1 MKKKVILVITLSLVI
16 NVSLVLYN
24 FMYFSKKETIN
35 YVTNVI
41 KTKLDLINDIVEK
54 FPVKNTGIVEVTANY
69 KGAHGENYPAV
80 FNYNYE
86 LSDKLYLE
94 NGEFSYINIDSN
106 LKKMVNLFFNLKKLD
121 LTNYEISKSDG
132 KYILTY
138 DEKAINEVLKTT
150 FNKISVS
157 IEAKDVFKKE
167 KNIQIDLDDIHID
180 ILKKDI
186 VIKNHDKLSY
196 ISLDSDLC
204 YLNVNN
210 KLKMNLFMKDNYS
223 SNIVWNGQVYT
234 LLLEDEGFLLKFNTS
249 ASIYNSISMTF
260 KYEDVILNKNNKL
273 ENFKDNPIIRYIS
286 ESDLSL

>member
-1 MKKKVILVITLSLVI
+1 MKKKVIVVITLSLVI
-16 NVSLVLYN
+16 TVSLVLYN

-35 YVTNVI
+35 YVTNEI
-41 KTKLDLINDIVEK
+41 KTSLDLINDIVGK
-54 FPVKNTGIVEVTANY
+54 FPVKNTGTVEVTANY

-94 NGEFSYINIDSN
+94 NGEFGYINIDSN
-106 LKKMVNLFFNLKKLD
+106 LKKMVNIFLNLKKLD
-121 LTNYEISKSDG
+121 LTNYEISKSDD

-150 FNKISVS
+150 FNKINVS
-157 IEAKDVFKKE
+157 IEAKDIFKKE

-186 VIKNHDKLSY
+186 VIKYQGILSY
-196 ISLDSDLC
+196 ISFDSNLW

>member
-1 MKKKVILVITLSLVI
+1 MKQNKEYVALEEQE
-16 NVSLVLYN
+16 
-24 FMYFSKKETIN
+24 KETIN
-35 YVTNVI
+35 YVTNEI
-41 KTKLDLINDIVEK
+41 KTSLDLINDIVGK
-54 FPVKNTGIVEVTANY
+54 FPVKNTGTVEVTANY

-94 NGEFSYINIDSN
+94 NGEFGYINIDSN
-106 LKKMVNLFFNLKKLD
+106 LKKMVNIFLNLKKLD
-121 LTNYEISKSDG
+121 LTNYEISKSDD

-150 FNKISVS
+150 FNKINVS
-157 IEAKDVFKKE
+157 IEAKDIFKKE

-186 VIKNHDKLSY
+186 VIKYQGILTY

-204 YLNVNN
+204 YLNINN
-210 KLKMNLFMKDNYS
+210 KLKMNLFMKDNFS
-223 SNIVWNGQVYT
+223 SNIVWNGQVYS
-234 LLLEDEGFLLKFNTS
+234 LFLEDEGFLLKFNTS

>member
-1 MKKKVILVITLSLVI
+1 MKKKVIVVITLSLVI
-16 NVSLVLYN
+16 TVSLVLYN

-35 YVTNVI
+35 YVTNEI
-41 KTKLDLINDIVEK
+41 KTSLDLINDIVGK
-54 FPVKNTGIVEVTANY
+54 FPVKNTGTVEVTANY

-94 NGEFSYINIDSN
+94 NGEFGYINIDSN
-106 LKKMVNLFFNLKKLD
+106 LKKMVNIFLNLKKLD
-121 LTNYEISKSDG
+121 LTNYEISKSDD

-157 IEAKDVFKKE
+157 IEAKDIFKKE

-186 VIKNHDKLSY
+186 VIKYQGILTY

-204 YLNVNN
+204 YLNINN
-210 KLKMNLFMKDNYS
+210 KLKMNLFMKDNFS
-223 SNIVWNGQVYT
+223 SNIVWNGQVYS
-234 LLLEDEGFLLKFNTS
+234 LFLEDEGFLLKFNTS

-260 KYEDVILNKNNKL
+260 KYDDVIVNKNNKL

>member
-1 MKKKVILVITLSLVI
+1 MKKKVIVVITLSLVI
-16 NVSLVLYN
+16 TVSLVLYN

-35 YVTNVI
+35 YVTNEI
-41 KTKLDLINDIVEK
+41 KTSLDLINDIVGK
-54 FPVKNTGIVEVTANY
+54 FPVKNTGTVEVTANY

-94 NGEFSYINIDSN
+94 NGEFGYINIDSN
-106 LKKMVNLFFNLKKLD
+106 LKKMVNIFLNLKKLD
-121 LTNYEISKSDG
+121 LTNYEISKSDD

-150 FNKISVS
+150 FNKINVS
-157 IEAKDVFKKE
+157 IEAKDIFKKE

-186 VIKNHDKLSY
+186 VIKYQGILTY
-196 ISLDSDLC
+196 ISLDSNLC
-204 YLNVNN
+204 YLNINN
-210 KLKMNLFMKDNYS
+210 KLKMNLFMKDNFS
-223 SNIVWNGQVYT
+223 SNIVWNGQVYS
-234 LLLEDEGFLLKFNTS
+234 LFLEDEGFLLKFNTS
-249 ASIYNSISMTF
+249 ASIYNSVSMTF
-260 KYEDVILNKNNKL
+260 KYDDVILNKNNKL

>member
-1 MKKKVILVITLSLVI
+1 MKKKVIVVITLSLVI
-16 NVSLVLYN
+16 TVSLVLYN

-35 YVTNVI
+35 YVTNEI
-41 KTKLDLINDIVEK
+41 KTSLDLINDIVGK
-54 FPVKNTGIVEVTANY
+54 FPVKNTGTVEVTANY

-94 NGEFSYINIDSN
+94 NGEFGYINIDSN
-106 LKKMVNLFFNLKKLD
+106 LKKMVNIFLNLKKLD
-121 LTNYEISKSDG
+121 LTNYEISKSDD

-150 FNKISVS
+150 FNKINVS
-157 IEAKDVFKKE
+157 IEAKDIFKKE

-186 VIKNHDKLSY
+186 VIKYQGILTY

-204 YLNVNN
+204 YLNINN
-210 KLKMNLFMKDNYS
+210 KLKMNLFMKDNFS
-223 SNIVWNGQVYT
+223 SNIVWNGQVYS
-234 LLLEDEGFLLKFNTS
+234 LFLEDEGFLLKFNTS
-249 ASIYNSISMTF
+249 ASIDNSISMTF

>member
-1 MKKKVILVITLSLVI
+1 MKKKVIVVITLSLVI
-16 NVSLVLYN
+16 TVSLVLYN

-35 YVTNVI
+35 YVTNEI
-41 KTKLDLINDIVEK
+41 KTSLDLINDIVGK
-54 FPVKNTGIVEVTANY
+54 FPVKNTGTVEVTANY

-106 LKKMVNLFFNLKKLD
+106 LKKMVNIFLNLKKLD
-121 LTNYEISKSDG
+121 LTNYEISKSDD

-150 FNKISVS
+150 FNKINVS
-157 IEAKDVFKKE
+157 IEAKDIFKKE

-186 VIKNHDKLSY
+186 VIKYQGILTY

-204 YLNVNN
+204 YLNINN
-210 KLKMNLFMKDNYS
+210 KFKMNLFMKDNFS
-223 SNIVWNGQVYT
+223 SNIVWNGQVYS
-234 LLLEDEGFLLKFNTS
+234 LFLEDEGFLLKFNTS

-260 KYEDVILNKNNKL
+260 KYEDVIVNKNNKL

>member
-1 MKKKVILVITLSLVI
+1 MKKKVIVVITLSLVI
-16 NVSLVLYN
+16 TVSLVLYN

-35 YVTNVI
+35 YVTNEI
-41 KTKLDLINDIVEK
+41 KTSLDLINDIVGK
-54 FPVKNTGIVEVTANY
+54 FPVKNTGTVEVTANY

-94 NGEFSYINIDSN
+94 NGEFGYINIDSN
-106 LKKMVNLFFNLKKLD
+106 LKKMVNIFLNLKKLD
-121 LTNYEISKSDG
+121 LTNYEISKSDD

-150 FNKISVS
+150 FNKINVS
-157 IEAKDVFKKE
+157 IEAKDIFKKE

-186 VIKNHDKLSY
+186 VIKYQGILTY

-204 YLNVNN
+204 YLNINN
-210 KLKMNLFMKDNYS
+210 KLKMNLFMKDNFS
-223 SNIVWNGQVYT
+223 SNIVWNGQVYS
-234 LLLEDEGFLLKFNTS
+234 LFLEDEGFLLKFNTS

-260 KYEDVILNKNNKL
+260 KYDDVIVNKNNKL

>member
-150 FNKISVS
+150 FNKINVS
-157 IEAKDVFKKE
+157 IEAKDIFKKE

>member
-1 MKKKVILVITLSLVI
+1 MKKKVIVVITLSLVI
-16 NVSLVLYN
+16 TVSLVLYN

-35 YVTNVI
+35 YVTNEI
-41 KTKLDLINDIVEK
+41 KTSLDLINDIVGK
-54 FPVKNTGIVEVTANY
+54 FPVKNTGTVEVTANY

-94 NGEFSYINIDSN
+94 NGEFGYINIDSN
-106 LKKMVNLFFNLKKLD
+106 LKKMVNIFLNLKKLD
-121 LTNYEISKSDG
+121 LTNYEISKSDD

-138 DEKAINEVLKTT
+138 DEKAINEVLRTT

-157 IEAKDVFKKE
+157 IEAKDIFKKE

-186 VIKNHDKLSY
+186 VIKYQGILTY

-204 YLNVNN
+204 YLNINN
-210 KLKMNLFMKDNYS
+210 KLKMNLFMKDNFS
-223 SNIVWNGQVYT
+223 SNIVWNGQVYS
-234 LLLEDEGFLLKFNTS
+234 LFLEDEGFLLKFNTS

-260 KYEDVILNKNNKL
+260 KYDDVIVNKNNKL

>member
-1 MKKKVILVITLSLVI
+1 MKKKVIVVITLSLVI
-16 NVSLVLYN
+16 TVSLVLYN

-35 YVTNVI
+35 YVTNEI
-41 KTKLDLINDIVEK
+41 KTSLDLINDIVGK
-54 FPVKNTGIVEVTANY
+54 FPVKNTGTVEVTANY

-94 NGEFSYINIDSN
+94 NGEFGYINIDSN
-106 LKKMVNLFFNLKKLD
+106 LKKMVNIFLNLKKLD
-121 LTNYEISKSDG
+121 LTNYEISKSDD

-150 FNKISVS
+150 FNKINVS
-157 IEAKDVFKKE
+157 IEAKDIFKKE
-167 KNIQIDLDDIHID
+167 KNIQIDLDDIRID

-186 VIKNHDKLSY
+186 VIKYQGILTY

-204 YLNVNN
+204 YLNINN
-210 KLKMNLFMKDNYS
+210 KLKMNLFMKDNFS
-223 SNIVWNGQVYT
+223 SNIVWNGQVYS
-234 LLLEDEGFLLKFNTS
+234 LFLEDEGFLLKFNTS

-260 KYEDVILNKNNKL
+260 KYDDVIVNKNNKL

>member
-1 MKKKVILVITLSLVI
+1 MKKKVIVVITLSLVI
-16 NVSLVLYN
+16 TVSLVLYN

-35 YVTNVI
+35 YVTNEI
-41 KTKLDLINDIVEK
+41 KTSLDLINDIVGK
-54 FPVKNTGIVEVTANY
+54 FPVKNTGTVEVTANY

-94 NGEFSYINIDSN
+94 NGEFGYINIDSN
-106 LKKMVNLFFNLKKLD
+106 LKKMVNIFLNLKKLD
-121 LTNYEISKSDG
+121 LTNYEISKSDD

-150 FNKISVS
+150 FNKINVS
-157 IEAKDVFKKE
+157 IEAKDIFKKE

-186 VIKNHDKLSY
+186 VIKYQGILTY
-196 ISLDSDLC
+196 ISLDSNLC

>member
-41 KTKLDLINDIVEK
+41 KAKLDLINDIVEK

-106 LKKMVNLFFNLKKLD
+106 LKKMINLFFNLKKLD

>member
-1 MKKKVILVITLSLVI
+1 
-16 NVSLVLYN
+16 
-24 FMYFSKKETIN
+24 MYFSKKETIN

>member
-106 LKKMVNLFFNLKKLD
+106 LKKFVNLFFNLKKLD

>member
-106 LKKMVNLFFNLKKLD
+106 LKKMVNLFFNLEKLD

-150 FNKISVS
+150 FNKISVA

>member
-1 MKKKVILVITLSLVI
+1 MKKKVIVVITLSLVI
-16 NVSLVLYN
+16 TVSLVLYN

-35 YVTNVI
+35 YVTNEI
-41 KTKLDLINDIVEK
+41 KTSLDLINDIVGK
-54 FPVKNTGIVEVTANY
+54 FPVKNTGTVEVTANY

-94 NGEFSYINIDSN
+94 NGEFGYINIDSN
-106 LKKMVNLFFNLKKLD
+106 LKKMVNIFLNLKKLD
-121 LTNYEISKSDG
+121 LTNYEISKSDD

-150 FNKISVS
+150 FNKINVS
-157 IEAKDVFKKE
+157 REAKDIFKKE

-186 VIKNHDKLSY
+186 VIKYQGILTY

-204 YLNVNN
+204 YLNINN
-210 KLKMNLFMKDNYS
+210 KLKMNLFMKDNFS
-223 SNIVWNGQVYT
+223 SNIVWNGQVYS
-234 LLLEDEGFLLKFNTS
+234 LFLEDEGFLLKFNTS

>member
-1 MKKKVILVITLSLVI
+1 MKKKVIVVITLSLVI
-16 NVSLVLYN
+16 TVSLVLYN

-35 YVTNVI
+35 YVTNEI
-41 KTKLDLINDIVEK
+41 KTSLDLINDIVGK
-54 FPVKNTGIVEVTANY
+54 FPVKNTGTVEVTANY

-106 LKKMVNLFFNLKKLD
+106 LKKMVNIFLNLKKLD
-121 LTNYEISKSDG
+121 LTNYEISKSDD

-150 FNKISVS
+150 FNKINVS
-157 IEAKDVFKKE
+157 IEAKDIFKKE

-186 VIKNHDKLSY
+186 VIKYQGILTY

-204 YLNVNN
+204 YLNINN
-210 KLKMNLFMKDNYS
+210 KFKMNLFMKDNFS
-223 SNIVWNGQVYT
+223 SNIVWNGQVYS
-234 LLLEDEGFLLKFNTS
+234 LFLEDEGFLLKFNTS

-260 KYEDVILNKNNKL
+260 KYDDVILNKNNKL

>member
-1 MKKKVILVITLSLVI
+1 MKKKVIVVITLSLVI
-16 NVSLVLYN
+16 TVSLVLYN

-35 YVTNVI
+35 YVTNEI
-41 KTKLDLINDIVEK
+41 KTSLDLINDIVGK
-54 FPVKNTGIVEVTANY
+54 FPVKNTGTVEVTANY

-94 NGEFSYINIDSN
+94 NGEFGYINIDSN
-106 LKKMVNLFFNLKKLD
+106 LKKMVNIFLNLKKLD
-121 LTNYEISKSDG
+121 LTNYEISKSDD

-150 FNKISVS
+150 FNKINVS
-157 IEAKDVFKKE
+157 IEAKDIFKKE

-186 VIKNHDKLSY
+186 VIKYQGILTY

-204 YLNVNN
+204 YLNINN
-210 KLKMNLFMKDNYS
+210 KLKMNLFMKDNFS
-223 SNIVWNGQVYT
+223 SNIVWNGQVYS
-234 LLLEDEGFLLKFNTS
+234 LFLEDEGFLLKFNTS

>member
-1 MKKKVILVITLSLVI
+1 MKKKVIVVITLSLVI
-16 NVSLVLYN
+16 TVSLVLYN

-35 YVTNVI
+35 YVTNEI
-41 KTKLDLINDIVEK
+41 KTSLDLINDIVGK
-54 FPVKNTGIVEVTANY
+54 FPVKNTGTVEVTANY

-106 LKKMVNLFFNLKKLD
+106 LKKMVNIFLNLKKID
-121 LTNYEISKSDG
+121 LTNYEISKSDD

-150 FNKISVS
+150 FNKINVS
-157 IEAKDVFKKE
+157 IEAKDIFKKE

-186 VIKNHDKLSY
+186 VIKYQGILTY

-204 YLNVNN
+204 YLNINN
-210 KLKMNLFMKDNYS
+210 KFKMNLFMKDNFS
-223 SNIVWNGQVYT
+223 SNIVWNGQVYS
-234 LLLEDEGFLLKFNTS
+234 LFLEDEGFLLKFNTS

>member
-1 MKKKVILVITLSLVI
+1 MKKKVIVVITLSLVI
-16 NVSLVLYN
+16 TVSLVLYN

-35 YVTNVI
+35 YVTNEI
-41 KTKLDLINDIVEK
+41 KTSLDLINDIVGK
-54 FPVKNTGIVEVTANY
+54 FPVKNIGTVEVTANY

-94 NGEFSYINIDSN
+94 NGEFGYINIDSN
-106 LKKMVNLFFNLKKLD
+106 LKKMVNIFLNLKKLD
-121 LTNYEISKSDG
+121 LTNYEISKSDD

-150 FNKISVS
+150 FNKINVS
-157 IEAKDVFKKE
+157 IEAKDIFKKE

-186 VIKNHDKLSY
+186 VIKYQGILTY

>member
-1 MKKKVILVITLSLVI
+1 MKKKVIVVITLSLVI
-16 NVSLVLYN
+16 TVSLVLYN

-35 YVTNVI
+35 YVTNEI
-41 KTKLDLINDIVEK
+41 KTSLDLINDIVGK
-54 FPVKNTGIVEVTANY
+54 FSVKNTGTVEVTANY

-94 NGEFSYINIDSN
+94 NGEFGYINIDSN
-106 LKKMVNLFFNLKKLD
+106 LKKMINIFLNLKKLD
-121 LTNYEISKSDG
+121 LTNYEISKSDD

-157 IEAKDVFKKE
+157 IEAKDIFKKE

-186 VIKNHDKLSY
+186 VIKYQGILTY

-204 YLNVNN
+204 YLNINN
-210 KLKMNLFMKDNYS
+210 KLKMNLFMKDNFS
-223 SNIVWNGQVYT
+223 SNIVWNGQVYS
-234 LLLEDEGFLLKFNTS
+234 LFLEDEGFLLKFNTS

-260 KYEDVILNKNNKL
+260 KYEDVIVNKNNKL

>member
-1 MKKKVILVITLSLVI
+1 MKKKVIVVITLSLVI
-16 NVSLVLYN
+16 TVSLVLYN

-35 YVTNVI
+35 YVTNEI
-41 KTKLDLINDIVEK
+41 KTSLDLINDIVGK
-54 FPVKNTGIVEVTANY
+54 FPVKNIGTVEVTANY

-94 NGEFSYINIDSN
+94 NGEFGYINIDSN
-106 LKKMVNLFFNLKKLD
+106 LKKMVNIFLNLKKLD
-121 LTNYEISKSDG
+121 LTNYEISKSDD

-150 FNKISVS
+150 FNKINVS
-157 IEAKDVFKKE
+157 IEAKDIFKKE

-186 VIKNHDKLSY
+186 VIKYQGILTY

-204 YLNVNN
+204 YLNINN
-210 KLKMNLFMKDNYS
+210 KLKMNLFMKDNFS
-223 SNIVWNGQVYT
+223 SNIVWNGQVYS
-234 LLLEDEGFLLKFNTS
+234 LFLEDEGFLLKFNTS

-260 KYEDVILNKNNKL
+260 KYDDVILNKNNKL

>member
-1 MKKKVILVITLSLVI
+1 MKKKVIVVITLSLVI
-16 NVSLVLYN
+16 TVSLVLYN

-35 YVTNVI
+35 YVTNEI
-41 KTKLDLINDIVEK
+41 KTSLDLINDIVGK
-54 FPVKNTGIVEVTANY
+54 FPVKNTGTVEVTANY

-94 NGEFSYINIDSN
+94 NGEFGYINIDSN
-106 LKKMVNLFFNLKKLD
+106 LKKMVNIFLNLKKLD
-121 LTNYEISKSDG
+121 LTNYEISKSDD

-150 FNKISVS
+150 FNKINVS
-157 IEAKDVFKKE
+157 IEAEDIFKKE

-186 VIKNHDKLSY
+186 VIKYQGILTY

-204 YLNVNN
+204 YLNINN
-210 KLKMNLFMKDNYS
+210 KLKMNLFMKDNFS
-223 SNIVWNGQVYT
+223 SNIVWNGQVYS
-234 LLLEDEGFLLKFNTS
+234 LFLEDEGFLLKFNTS

>member
-1 MKKKVILVITLSLVI
+1 MKKKVIVVITLSLVI
-16 NVSLVLYN
+16 TVSLVLYN

-35 YVTNVI
+35 YVTNEI
-41 KTKLDLINDIVEK
+41 KTSLDLINDIVGK
-54 FPVKNTGIVEVTANY
+54 FPVKNTGTVEVTANY

-94 NGEFSYINIDSN
+94 NGEFGYINIDSN
-106 LKKMVNLFFNLKKLD
+106 LKKMVNIFLNLKKLD
-121 LTNYEISKSDG
+121 LTNYEISKSDD

-150 FNKISVS
+150 FNKINVS
-157 IEAKDVFKKE
+157 IEAKDIFKKE

-186 VIKNHDKLSY
+186 VIKYQGILTY
-196 ISLDSDLC
+196 ISLDSNLC
-204 YLNVNN
+204 YLNINN
-210 KLKMNLFMKDNYS
+210 KLKMNLFMKDNFS
-223 SNIVWNGQVYT
+223 SNIVWNGQVYS
-234 LLLEDEGFLLKFNTS
+234 LFLEDEGFLLKFNTS

>member
-16 NVSLVLYN
+16 TVSLVLYN

-106 LKKMVNLFFNLKKLD
+106 LKKMINLFFNLKKLD

>member
-1 MKKKVILVITLSLVI
+1 MKRKVIVVITLSLVI
-16 NVSLVLYN
+16 TVSLVLYN

-35 YVTNVI
+35 YVTNEI
-41 KTKLDLINDIVEK
+41 KTSLDLINDIVGK
-54 FPVKNTGIVEVTANY
+54 FPVKNTGTVEVTANY

-94 NGEFSYINIDSN
+94 NGEFGYINIDSN
-106 LKKMVNLFFNLKKLD
+106 LKKMVNIFLNLKKLD
-121 LTNYEISKSDG
+121 LTNYEISKSDD

-150 FNKISVS
+150 FNKINVS
-157 IEAKDVFKKE
+157 IEAKDIFKKE

-186 VIKNHDKLSY
+186 VIKYQGILTY
-196 ISLDSDLC
+196 ISLDSNLC

>member
-1 MKKKVILVITLSLVI
+1 MKKKVILFITLSLVI
-16 NVSLVLYN
+16 TVSLVLYN

-106 LKKMVNLFFNLKKLD
+106 LKKMINLFFNLKKLD

>member
-1 MKKKVILVITLSLVI
+1 MKKKVIVVITLSLVI
-16 NVSLVLYN
+16 TVSLVLYN

-35 YVTNVI
+35 YVTNEI
-41 KTKLDLINDIVEK
+41 KTSLDLINDIVGK
-54 FPVKNTGIVEVTANY
+54 FPVKNTGTVEVTANY

-80 FNYNYE
+80 YNYNYE

-106 LKKMVNLFFNLKKLD
+106 LKKMVNIFLNLKKLD
-121 LTNYEISKSDG
+121 LTNYEISKSDD

-150 FNKISVS
+150 FNKINVS
-157 IEAKDVFKKE
+157 IEAKDIFKKE

-186 VIKNHDKLSY
+186 VIKYQGILTY

-204 YLNVNN
+204 YLNINN
-210 KLKMNLFMKDNYS
+210 KLKMNLFMKDNFS
-223 SNIVWNGQVYT
+223 SNIVWNGQVYS
-234 LLLEDEGFLLKFNTS
+234 LFLEDEGFLLKFNTS

-260 KYEDVILNKNNKL
+260 KYDDVIVNKNNKL

>member
-1 MKKKVILVITLSLVI
+1 MKKKVIVVITLSLVI
-16 NVSLVLYN
+16 TVSLVLYN

-94 NGEFSYINIDSN
+94 NGEFGYINIDSN
-106 LKKMVNLFFNLKKLD
+106 LKKMVNIFLNLKKLD
-121 LTNYEISKSDG
+121 LTNYEISKSDD

-150 FNKISVS
+150 FNKINVS
-157 IEAKDVFKKE
+157 IEAKDIFKKE

-186 VIKNHDKLSY
+186 VIKYQGILTY

-204 YLNVNN
+204 YLNINN
-210 KLKMNLFMKDNYS
+210 KLKMNLFMKDNFS
-223 SNIVWNGQVYT
+223 SNIVWNGQVYS
-234 LLLEDEGFLLKFNTS
+234 LFLEDEGFLLKFNTS

>member
-1 MKKKVILVITLSLVI
+1 MKKKVIVVITLSLVI
-16 NVSLVLYN
+16 TVSLVLYN

-35 YVTNVI
+35 YVTNEI
-41 KTKLDLINDIVEK
+41 KTSLDLINDIVGK
-54 FPVKNTGIVEVTANY
+54 FLVKNTGTVEVTANY

-94 NGEFSYINIDSN
+94 NGEFGYINIDSN
-106 LKKMVNLFFNLKKLD
+106 LKKMVNIFLNLKKLD
-121 LTNYEISKSDG
+121 LTNYEISKSDD

-150 FNKISVS
+150 FNKINVS
-157 IEAKDVFKKE
+157 IEAKDIFKKE

-186 VIKNHDKLSY
+186 VIKYQGILTY

-204 YLNVNN
+204 YLNINN
-210 KLKMNLFMKDNYS
+210 KLKMNLFMKDNFS
-223 SNIVWNGQVYT
+223 SNIVWNGQVYS
-234 LLLEDEGFLLKFNTS
+234 LFLEDEGFLLKFNTS

-260 KYEDVILNKNNKL
+260 KYDDVIVNKNNKL

-286 ESDLSL
+286 ESDSSL

>member
-1 MKKKVILVITLSLVI
+1 MKKKVIVVITLSLVI
-16 NVSLVLYN
+16 TVSLVLYN

-35 YVTNVI
+35 YVTNEI
-41 KTKLDLINDIVEK
+41 KTSLDLINDIVGK
-54 FPVKNTGIVEVTANY
+54 FPVKNTGTVEVTANY

-94 NGEFSYINIDSN
+94 NGEFGYINIDSN
-106 LKKMVNLFFNLKKLD
+106 LKKMVNIFLNLKKLD
-121 LTNYEISKSDG
+121 LTNYEISKSDD

-150 FNKISVS
+150 FNKINVS
-157 IEAKDVFKKE
+157 IEAKDIFKKE

-186 VIKNHDKLSY
+186 VIKYQGILTY
-196 ISLDSDLC
+196 ISLDSNLC
-204 YLNVNN
+204 YLNINN
-210 KLKMNLFMKDNYS
+210 KLKMNLFMKDNFS
-223 SNIVWNGQVYT
+223 SNIVWNGQVYS
-234 LLLEDEGFLLKFNTS
+234 LFLEDEGFLLKFNTS

-260 KYEDVILNKNNKL
+260 KYDDVIVNKNNKL

>member
-1 MKKKVILVITLSLVI
+1 MKKKVIVVITLSLVI
-16 NVSLVLYN
+16 TVSLVLYN

-35 YVTNVI
+35 YVTNEI
-41 KTKLDLINDIVEK
+41 KTSLDLINDIVGK
-54 FPVKNTGIVEVTANY
+54 FPVKNTGTVEVTANY

-106 LKKMVNLFFNLKKLD
+106 LKKMVNIFLNLKKLD
-121 LTNYEISKSDG
+121 LTNYEISKSDD

-150 FNKISVS
+150 FNKINVS
-157 IEAKDVFKKE
+157 IEAKDIFKKE

-186 VIKNHDKLSY
+186 VIKYQGILTY

-204 YLNVNN
+204 YLNINN
-210 KLKMNLFMKDNYS
+210 KLKMNLFMKDNFS
-223 SNIVWNGQVYT
+223 SNIVWNGQVYS
-234 LLLEDEGFLLKFNTS
+234 LFLEDEGFLLKFNTS

-260 KYEDVILNKNNKL
+260 KYDDVIVNKNNKL

>member
-1 MKKKVILVITLSLVI
+1 MKKKVIVVITLSLVI
-16 NVSLVLYN
+16 TVSLVLYN

-35 YVTNVI
+35 YVTNEI
-41 KTKLDLINDIVEK
+41 KTSLDLINDIVGK
-54 FPVKNTGIVEVTANY
+54 FPVKNTGTVEVTANY

-94 NGEFSYINIDSN
+94 NGEFGYINIDSN
-106 LKKMVNLFFNLKKLD
+106 LKKMVNIFLNLKKLD
-121 LTNYEISKSDG
+121 LTNYEISKSDD

-150 FNKISVS
+150 FNKINVS
-157 IEAKDVFKKE
+157 IEAKDIFKKE

-186 VIKNHDKLSY
+186 VIKYQGILTY
-196 ISLDSDLC
+196 ISLDSNLC
-204 YLNVNN
+204 YLNINN
-210 KLKMNLFMKDNYS
+210 KLKMNLFMKDNFS
-223 SNIVWNGQVYT
+223 SNIVWNGQVYS
-234 LLLEDEGFLLKFNTS
+234 LFLEDEGFLLKFNTS

-273 ENFKDNPIIRYIS
+273 ENFKDNPIVRYIS

>member
-1 MKKKVILVITLSLVI
+1 MKKKVIVVITLSLVI
-16 NVSLVLYN
+16 TVSLVLYN

-35 YVTNVI
+35 YVTNEI
-41 KTKLDLINDIVEK
+41 KTSFDLINDIMDK
-54 FPVKNTGIVEVTANY
+54 FPVKNTGTVEVTANY

-106 LKKMVNLFFNLKKLD
+106 LKKMVNIFLNLKKLD
-121 LTNYEISKSDG
+121 LTNYEISKSDD

-150 FNKISVS
+150 FNKINVS
-157 IEAKDVFKKE
+157 IEAKDIFKKE

-186 VIKNHDKLSY
+186 VIKYQGILTY

-204 YLNVNN
+204 YLNINN
-210 KLKMNLFMKDNYS
+210 KFKMNLFMKDNFS
-223 SNIVWNGQVYT
+223 SNIVWNGQVYS
-234 LLLEDEGFLLKFNTS
+234 LFLEDEGFLLKFNTS

-260 KYEDVILNKNNKL
+260 KYEDVIVNKNNKL

>member
-1 MKKKVILVITLSLVI
+1 MKKKVIVVITLSLVI
-16 NVSLVLYN
+16 TVSLVLYN

-35 YVTNVI
+35 YVTNEI
-41 KTKLDLINDIVEK
+41 KTSLDLINDIVGK
-54 FPVKNTGIVEVTANY
+54 FPVKNTGTVEFTANY

-94 NGEFSYINIDSN
+94 NGEFGYINIDSN
-106 LKKMVNLFFNLKKLD
+106 LKKMVNIFLNLKKLD
-121 LTNYEISKSDG
+121 LTNYEISKSDD

-150 FNKISVS
+150 FNKINVS
-157 IEAKDVFKKE
+157 IEAKDIFKKE

-186 VIKNHDKLSY
+186 VIKYQGILTY

-204 YLNVNN
+204 YLNINN
-210 KLKMNLFMKDNYS
+210 KLKMNLFMKDNFS
-223 SNIVWNGQVYT
+223 SNIVWNGQVYS
-234 LLLEDEGFLLKFNTS
+234 LFLEDEGFLLKFNTS

>member
-1 MKKKVILVITLSLVI
+1 MKKKAILVITLSLVI
-16 NVSLVLYN
+16 TVSLVLYN

-41 KTKLDLINDIVEK
+41 KAKLDLINDIVEK

>member
-1 MKKKVILVITLSLVI
+1 MKKKVIVVITLSLVI
-16 NVSLVLYN
+16 TVSLVLYN

-35 YVTNVI
+35 YVTNEI
-41 KTKLDLINDIVEK
+41 KTSLDLINDIVGK
-54 FPVKNTGIVEVTANY
+54 FLVKNTGTVEVTANY

-94 NGEFSYINIDSN
+94 NGEFGYINIDSN
-106 LKKMVNLFFNLKKLD
+106 LKKMVNIFLNLKKLD
-121 LTNYEISKSDG
+121 LTNYEISKSDD

-150 FNKISVS
+150 FNKINVS
-157 IEAKDVFKKE
+157 IEAKDIFKKE

-186 VIKNHDKLSY
+186 VIKYQGILTY

-204 YLNVNN
+204 YLNINN
-210 KLKMNLFMKDNYS
+210 KLKMNLFMKDNFS
-223 SNIVWNGQVYT
+223 SNIVWNGQVYS
-234 LLLEDEGFLLKFNTS
+234 LFLEDEGFLLKFNTS

-260 KYEDVILNKNNKL
+260 KYDDVIVNKNNKL